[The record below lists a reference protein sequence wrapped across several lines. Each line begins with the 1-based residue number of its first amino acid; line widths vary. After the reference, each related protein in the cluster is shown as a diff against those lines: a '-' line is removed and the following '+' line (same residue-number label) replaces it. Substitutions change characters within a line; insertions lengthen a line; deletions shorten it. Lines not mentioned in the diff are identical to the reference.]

1 MLMMKFFSRAKI
13 EAQELQNPEE
23 VSNVNEHIQVSV
35 DQLDA
40 VVEQLKL
47 ATSSLNEISS
57 SNQQST
63 LQLTTQSERANDYT
77 KRVKNRMEIISASS
91 IEVAENSDRVQQD
104 SLISLEDLK
113 NALDTI
119 KVLEDKI
126 ELLQV
131 GHQQLL
137 AQMDNLVQHSEQ
149 TKQIVDTIGVISNK
163 TKILALNASIE
174 AARAGVHG
182 RGFNVVATEV
192 GTLASLTTNA
202 VAETTSN
209 IQIIQDEIVKST
221 KMVKEEAERVDTSVK
236 EIGNVLQSFNQLQT
250 RIYDIQSS
258 ISNTNEAVNSQ
269 KESVSDITELL
280 NNISEMATSNV
291 EQVYRVSSG
300 SEKQHESITDI
311 VEIMDSLTNTS
322 SELQKMVKKSDKN
335 TYTVDSNQIERVKGY
350 MQELL
355 NDNPIYELDAGIH
368 RSALTQFA
376 NNHLNIEAIWSN
388 YSDGTFIFSNPPAGI
403 VNARVRPWFRNAM
416 DGEFYISD
424 IYVSS
429 VTKRKCLTISCPIKD
444 GNSIVGVL
452 GVDLSITDAKIN

>member
-1 MLMMKFFSRAKI
+1 MMKFFSRAKI

>member
-1 MLMMKFFSRAKI
+1 MMKFFSRAKI

-444 GNSIVGVL
+444 GNSKVGVL

>member
-1 MLMMKFFSRAKI
+1 MIKLFSRLKI

-23 VSNVNEHIQVSV
+23 ISNVNEHIQVSV

-63 LQLTTQSERANDYT
+63 LQLTTQSERTNDYT

-91 IEVAENSDRVQQD
+91 IEVAENSGRVQQD

-113 NALDTI
+113 NALHTI

-126 ELLQV
+126 ELLQI
-131 GHQQLL
+131 GHHQLL
-137 AQMDNLVQHSEQ
+137 VQMDNLVQHSNQ
-149 TKQIVDTIGVISNK
+149 TKQIVDTIGAISNK

-182 RGFNVVATEV
+182 LGFNVVATEV
-192 GTLASLTTNA
+192 GTLANLTTNA
-202 VAETTSN
+202 VAETTNN
-209 IQIIQDEIVKST
+209 IQIIQEEIMKST
-221 KMVKEEAERVDTSVK
+221 KMVKEEAKRVDTSVK
-236 EIGNVLQSFNQLQT
+236 EIGNVLLSFNQLQT

-269 KESVSDITELL
+269 KENVSEITDLL

-291 EQVYRVSSG
+291 EQVYQVSSG

-311 VEIMDSLTNTS
+311 VKIMDSLTNTS
-322 SELQKMVKKSDKN
+322 GELQKMVKKSDIN

-350 MQELL
+350 MRELL
-355 NDNPIYELDAGIH
+355 NDNPICELDEGIH
-368 RSALTQFA
+368 RSVLTQFA
-376 NNHLNIEAIWSN
+376 KNHLNIEAIWSN

-403 VNARVRPWFRNAM
+403 VNARVRPWFQNAM
-416 DGEFYISD
+416 EGKFYVSE
-424 IYVSS
+424 IYVSA

-452 GVDLSITDAKIN
+452 GVDLSITDTEIN

>member
-1 MLMMKFFSRAKI
+1 MMKFFSRAKI

-335 TYTVDSNQIERVKGY
+335 TYTLDSNQIERVKGY

-355 NDNPIYELDAGIH
+355 NNNPIYELDAGIH
-368 RSALTQFA
+368 RSTLTQFA
-376 NNHLNIEAIWSN
+376 KNHLNIEAIWSN

-416 DGEFYISD
+416 DGEFYVSD

-429 VTKRKCLTISCPIKD
+429 VTKRKCLTVSCPIKD

-452 GVDLSITDAKIN
+452 GVDLSITDAKN